1 MSAMGKRVKSLLSNQ
16 KYGVLAVI
24 DRDSGIS
31 YGAYVNYA
39 CDARGYPV
47 MLISSLARHTQA
59 LSANPAASL
68 LVADLP
74 QSGDILTGQRACFM
88 GRWHKIEYSD
98 QMTVAYLA
106 QHPYAQGYIGFADFS
121 FWQLLPELIH
131 TVAGFVQISTLPAA
145 EVFED

>member
-1 MSAMGKRVKSLLSNQ
+1 MTEIGKRVKSLLSTQ
-16 KYGVLAVI
+16 KHGVLAAI

-39 CDARGYPV
+39 CDAKGYPF
-47 MLISSLARHTQA
+47 MLISTLARHTQA
-59 LSANPAASL
+59 LQANPAASL

-74 QSGDILTGQRACFM
+74 LSGDILTGQRACFI
-88 GRWHKIEYSD
+88 GHCRKIEYSD
-98 QMTVAYLA
+98 EMRAAYLA
-106 QHPYAQGYIGFADFS
+106 QHPYAEGYIGFSDFS

-131 TVAGFVQISTLPAA
+131 TVAGFGQIATLTAT